1 MTAHPDLAAL
11 RRAYARSG
19 LAEADAAR
27 DPLEQ
32 FTRWL
37 DDAVAAGLP
46 EPNAMVLATATA
58 DGVPSAR
65 SVLLKGYDDRGF
77 RFFTNTGSQKAMD
90 LAANPRAA
98 LVFPWHALER
108 QVRVTGAVS
117 PLDRADVA
125 AYFVTR
131 PRGSR
136 LGAWASPQSRV
147 IGGRAELDARLA
159 EAEAR
164 WPEGADVPLPDNW
177 GGYRVA
183 AETVEFWAGRNDR
196 LHDRLRYR
204 REGTGWLVERLAP

>member
-11 RRAYARSG
+11 RRAYARAG

-27 DPLEQ
+27 DALEQ
-32 FTRWL
+32 FSRWM

-77 RFFTNTGSQKAMD
+77 RFFTNTGSQKAAD

-108 QVRVTGAVS
+108 QVRVAGAVS

-125 AYFVTR
+125 AYFATR

-136 LGAWASPQSRV
+136 LGAWASPQSQV
-147 IGGRAELDARLA
+147 IGGRADLDARLA

-164 WPEGADVPLPDNW
+164 WPDDEDVPLPDNW
-177 GGYRVA
+177 GGYCVA

-204 REGTGWLVERLAP
+204 RDGAAWLIERLAP